1 MQLQSKF
8 QKFSWWIFE
17 KPILKF
23 IWKDKRS
30 RLDSMIPKKNEVG
43 GQILFDFKTYYKA
56 AVIKRACCW
65 QKS

>member
-8 QKFSWWIFE
+8 QKVSWWIFD

-23 IWKDKRS
+23 IGKDKRS
-30 RLDSMIPKKNEVG
+30 RIDSMILKKNEVG

-56 AVIKRACCW
+56 AVIKTAYCW